1 MVLKKNTSE
10 SNCSK
15 LGYLNQ
21 MDGDKTEKKFIE
33 IKNII
38 CIKSGLESFLFEPL
52 CTLYNHCIKEI
63 SKYQGLL

>member
-1 MVLKKNTSE
+1 
-10 SNCSK
+10 
-15 LGYLNQ
+15 